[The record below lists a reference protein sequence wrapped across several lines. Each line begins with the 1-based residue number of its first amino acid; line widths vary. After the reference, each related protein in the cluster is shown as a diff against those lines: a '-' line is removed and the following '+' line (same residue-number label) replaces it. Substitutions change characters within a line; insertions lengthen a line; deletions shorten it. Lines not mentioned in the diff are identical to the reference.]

1 MLARMDVPEETKNLL
16 RSTCAVLDMASL
28 EAPLGLD
35 QHPRGHHEIFLC
47 QNQLDAITKR
57 RQPLVIKKHGSH
69 ASISSELTT

>member
-28 EAPLGLD
+28 
-35 QHPRGHHEIFLC
+35 HHEIFLC
-47 QNQLDAITKR
+47 QNRLDAITKR